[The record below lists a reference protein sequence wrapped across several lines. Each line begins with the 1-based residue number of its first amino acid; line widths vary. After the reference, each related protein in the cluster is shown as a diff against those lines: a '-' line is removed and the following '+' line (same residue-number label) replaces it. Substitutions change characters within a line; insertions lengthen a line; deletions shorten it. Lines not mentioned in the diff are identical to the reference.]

1 VQAGWGNTKSAMLEL
16 ADVAMDEEVK
26 GSVEQAAKSALQA
39 QSSGEADIRG
49 VQGIKSGQN
58 FLVDIEVFAPSHY
71 TVGQLDAIKDAMRE
85 QIASDVKGVR
95 RLLCGS
101 LLTRRLEFRLRTSLL
116 LARLVMWRSIVTI
129 TIMPIRMPKVTALR
143 QK

>member
-1 VQAGWGNTKSAMLEL
+1 
-16 ADVAMDEEVK
+16 
-26 GSVEQAAKSALQA
+26 VEQAAKSALQA

-95 RLLCGS
+95 RVTVRFTADKEAGVPFAD
-101 LLTRRLEFRLRTSLL
+101 EFIAGKADGVEGHGHDHDHDHAEGHSSSTEVNGNASKR
-116 LARLVMWRSIVTI
+116 
-129 TIMPIRMPKVTALR
+129 K
-143 QK
+143 